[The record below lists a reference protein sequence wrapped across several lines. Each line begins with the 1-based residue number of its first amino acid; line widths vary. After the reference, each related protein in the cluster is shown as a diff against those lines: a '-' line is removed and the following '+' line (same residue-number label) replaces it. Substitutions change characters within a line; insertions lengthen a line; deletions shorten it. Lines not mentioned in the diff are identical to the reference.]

1 VTAASGCGGG
11 SRSGGGGCGGSG
23 GGDGATMAAAMGN
36 GDLGEG
42 HQPDVGATSGVALAS
57 FFASRVVRARRS
69 AAWGGRLQ
77 RGMRDAA
84 PGD

>member
-1 VTAASGCGGG
+1 MAAGCGGG
-11 SRSGGGGCGGSG
+11 GRRSGGGGGGGGGGS
-23 GGDGATMAAAMGN
+23 DGATIAAAAGD